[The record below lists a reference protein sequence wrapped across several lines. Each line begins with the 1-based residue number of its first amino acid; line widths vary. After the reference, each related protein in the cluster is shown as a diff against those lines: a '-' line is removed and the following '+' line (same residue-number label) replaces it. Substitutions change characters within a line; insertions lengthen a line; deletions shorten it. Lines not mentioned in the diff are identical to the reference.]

1 MMDKTKM
8 IATLTAIYEMSLQ
21 TNKFEELSTVLASIK
36 INNIINMYKHYEEP
50 IMEEDTTIMGL
61 IIKILQN
68 LYNNSGVESPVT
80 DEDYDILYELY
91 VNNTE
96 TKDIVGAPVVKH
108 DAKVANHNYPDLRGT
123 LDKIH
128 FITRKEKGNDKRK
141 SLEEWI
147 NSLENKLG
155 RKLLDSELK
164 AKMYP
169 KFDGTSTI
177 FECDKNGNVIN
188 ALTRGDTKINEAVVL
203 NHIFGAIKF
212 PTYSEWNSDFGIKT
226 EVIMTYS
233 NFEKFCKKYGEFK
246 SPRSAV
252 SSIVNTDGIDTKVLK
267 YISIIPL
274 RIQNYDTKEIIIPGK
289 PFIEYPVLSV
299 NLRHYSHVKQFIT
312 EMKEYM
318 KTIMDIPIDGVV
330 LVLDDKNLRKELG
343 RDEAIN
349 KYEVAYKLVPDSKKS
364 KLIDVEFSIG
374 VLGGITPVAKIEP
387 IKMEGNTITNV
398 SLGSIDRCESLHLN
412 KEDEVLIRYNIVP
425 YLYVDDTCKKGD
437 GEPIV
442 TPTRC
447 EYCGEKLWNEPI
459 LRCVNP
465 DCPSRVVGKIVNYV
479 TKMNIEN
486 ISIGIVSELFKQGIL
501 KSIEDLY
508 RLDYYKTRIVNLD
521 GFGAKKYNNIV
532 KGIDKRKD
540 VFDYVL
546 LGSLGIPDI
555 GQRMF
560 KKILNH
566 YTVDELITICEKGKH
581 HKLTEI
587 DGIKETTANKIV
599 VGILSNAKLIQFLM
613 KELNVKHDGTV
624 YKMKVLFTQIR
635 DKEFEKYLKEKEI
648 EVCKS
653 YTKNIDIVICEN
665 KNKSTDKI
673 DKAKKDNK
681 MILTLEE
688 AYKYFKYK

>member
-1 MMDKTKM
+1 MDKTKLLS
-8 IATLTAIYEMSLQ
+8 TLTAIYDMSLEVG
-21 TNKFEELSTVLASIK
+21 KFEGLPNALNVIK
-36 INNIINMYKHYEEP
+36 INNIINMYKHYDGP
-50 IMEEDTTIMGL
+50 IMEEDIMIMGT

-68 LYNNSGVESPVT
+68 IYNNSGVESPVT
-80 DEDYDILYELY
+80 DEDYDILYEIY
-91 VNNTE
+91 INHTE
-96 TKDIVGAPVVKH
+96 KKDIVGAPVIKH
-108 DAKVANHNYPDLRGT
+108 DVKIANHNYPDLRGT

-128 FITRKEKGNDKRK
+128 FLTRKEKGNDKRK
-141 SLEEWI
+141 SLEEWV
-147 NSLENKLG
+147 NGLENRLG
-155 RKLLDSELK
+155 RKLLDDELK
-164 AKMYP
+164 VKLYP
-169 KFDGTSTI
+169 KYDGVSVI
-177 FECDKNGNVIN
+177 FECDKTGRVIN
-188 ALTRGDTKINEAVVL
+188 ALSRGDTKINEAVVL

-212 PTYSEWNSDFGIKT
+212 PTYPGWDSDFGIKT

-233 NFEKFCKKYGEFK
+233 NFEKFCKKYGDFK
-246 SPRSAV
+246 SPRSAI
-252 SSIVNTDGIDTKVLK
+252 SSVINTDGIDTKILK
-267 YISIIPL
+267 YVSIIPL

-289 PFIEYPVLSV
+289 PFIEYPVLTAH
-299 NLRHYSHVKQFIT
+299 LRAYSHIKQSIT

-318 KTIMDIPIDGVV
+318 RTIMDCPIDGVV
-330 LVLDDKNLRKELG
+330 LVLDDLNLRKELG

-349 KYEVAYKLVPDSKKS
+349 KYEVAYKLIPDSKKT
-364 KLIDVEFSIG
+364 KLLDVEFSIG

-387 IKMEGNTITNV
+387 IKMEGNTISNV

-412 KEDEVLIRYNIVP
+412 KGDEVLIRYNIVP

-437 GEPIV
+437 DEPIV

-465 DCPSRVVGKIVNYV
+465 DCPSRMVGKIVNYV

-508 RLDYYKTRIVNLD
+508 HLEYYKNKIINLD
-521 GFGAKKYNNIV
+521 GFGTKKYNNII
-532 KGIDKRKD
+532 KGINKRKD

-560 KKILNH
+560 KKILNQ

-581 HKLTEI
+581 HKLI
-587 DGIKETTANKIV
+587 DIEGIKETTANKIV

-624 YKMKVLFTQIR
+624 YKMKVLFTQVR
-635 DKEFEKYLKEKEI
+635 DKDFEKYLKEKEI

-653 YTKNIDIVICEN
+653 YTKDVDIVICEN

>member
-1 MMDKTKM
+1 MDKTKL

-21 TNKFEELSTVLASIK
+21 INKFEELSTTLGTIK
-36 INNIINMYKHYEEP
+36 INNIINMYKHHEGP
-50 IMEEDTTIMGL
+50 IMEEDIVIMGT

-80 DEDYDILYELY
+80 DEDYDILYEMYIMYTL
-91 VNNTE
+91 N
-96 TKDIVGAPVVKH
+96 KDIVGAPVIKH
-108 DAKVANHNYPDLRGT
+108 DVKIANHNYPDLRGT

-128 FITRKEKGNDKRK
+128 FLSRKEKGNDKRK
-141 SLEEWI
+141 SLEEWV
-147 NSLENKLG
+147 NGLENKLG
-155 RKLLDSELK
+155 RELLESELN

-169 KFDGTSTI
+169 KFDGVSVI
-177 FECDKNGNVIN
+177 FEVDKNGNVIN
-188 ALTRGDTKINEAVVL
+188 ALSRGDTKINEAVVL

-212 PTYSEWNSDFGIKT
+212 PTYPNWDSNFGIKT
-226 EVIMTYS
+226 EVIMTYN
-233 NFEKFCKKYGEFK
+233 NFEKFCKKYGDFK
-246 SPRSAV
+246 SPRSAI
-252 SSIVNTDGIDTKVLK
+252 SSIVNTDGINTNVLK
-267 YISIIPL
+267 YVSIIPL
-274 RIQNYDTKEIIIPGK
+274 RIQNYDTKEIVIPGK
-289 PFIEYPVLSV
+289 PFIDYPVISV
-299 NLRHYSHVKQFIT
+299 NLKDYDNIKQSIID
-312 EMKEYM
+312 MKEYM
-318 KTIMDIPIDGVV
+318 RTMMDCPIDGVV
-330 LVLDDKNLRKELG
+330 LVLDDTNLRKELG
-343 RDEAIN
+343 RDDAIN
-349 KYEVAYKLVPDSKKS
+349 KYEVAYKLVPDSKKA

-387 IKMEGNTITNV
+387 IKMEGNTINNV

-412 KEDEVLIRYNIVP
+412 KGDEVLIRYNIVP
-425 YLYVDDTCKKGD
+425 YLYVDDTCIKGD
-437 GEPIV
+437 GEPII
-442 TPTRC
+442 TPTHC

-465 DCPSRVVGKIVNYV
+465 ECPSRVVGKLVNYV

-486 ISIGIVSELFKQGIL
+486 ISIGIISELFKQGIL

-508 RLDYYKTRIVNLD
+508 HLDYYKTRIVNLD
-521 GFGAKKYNNIV
+521 GFGTKKYNNII
-532 KGIDKRKD
+532 KGINKRKD

-560 KKILNH
+560 KKILNN
-566 YTVDELITICEKGKH
+566 YTIDELITLCEKNKG
-581 HKLTEI
+581 HKLIEI
-587 DGIKETTANKIV
+587 EGIKETTANKVV
-599 VGILSNAKLIQFLM
+599 VGILSNVKLIRFLM

-624 YKMKVLFTQIR
+624 YKMKVLFTQVR
-635 DKEFEKYLKEKEI
+635 DKDFEKYLKSIEI

-653 YTKNIDIVICEN
+653 YTKDIDIVICEN